1 MSNNK
6 TLKVFSSTAVAGM
19 IAAAMMSS
27 QAFAAVD
34 AYSVKVG
41 DAVYKYDKVELEKA
55 FLDSKAGDK
64 SALYEDFT
72 KKLAEAK
79 GFYGFND
86 NKNGLVDYSSIE
98 AKFLEA
104 KGAGQ
109 KFDVNAFTESKD
121 AKIVEAKVVKKA
133 VVKDG
138 KVEYVDEVTPDD
150 EKAELKVTSVEAL
163 NLKQVKIN
171 FNKAVTSS
179 DKKEDI
185 EQEDNYKIFNDEDKE
200 VTDVIDKVELD
211 ESGKFA
217 IINFKNSKIGRSVD
231 KTDKG
236 IKNQEEY
243 RIEFDPNITGKDDSK
258 KVLFKDF
265 EVLKVESIAV
275 VGSDSIKVKFSKPV
289 KADENLD
296 NEDKEPQLKTDDFE
310 INNDDISVSKV
321 ELCNNNTEAIIKLG
335 YTLSDGEKVKVRVK
349 GQVGDFNGFEVES
362 KEENLV
368 VKKNSAKPQVVGY
381 KNVKKGEVTLIFNQD
396 IKFDGDD
403 SKEKP
408 LTDDSI
414 YHTNTTNVASKATI
428 DGKELKVEF
437 DKYELP
443 AGPATINIKAD
454 FLKTLWDEKNE
465 KIVTPIDR
473 KVDNT
478 ELKVNSIEQDKDDAK
493 LVEVKF
499 NKEVDKDKAENTS
512 NYKLVDESGRSW
524 SIENA
529 KKDKDNKKKVKI
541 TTSKKLDGGKYTLT
555 IKDVEDV
562 DGKAIKETK
571 VTFNA
576 TEKDPRTSKDIEGKV
591 HVYGTGNKQK
601 IIVDFDTKMKE
612 SSIKDIKKYSLECVS
627 DSKYF
632 KGEKNTVLIDDL
644 YNSDIKV
651 IQNGHKVELQVPYK
665 DNKDDSYDLAKAIK
679 DGKEFKIHIGKVED
693 ASGNINPVELIA
705 KVEKSD
711 TIGIKRE
718 NGEAQLK
725 AISTDK
731 IQVVFDDELK
741 FKNEDLMLVYGNN
754 GYRDEVKNED
764 GKVIDVKNQVKVAA
778 WSTEAKDGKTIVTMT
793 LEKKGENYKRYD
805 DDKLDHVLTYDGK
818 YLVKVDENN
827 VKAETVYLTTTKEA
841 DDIKSE
847 NKYDAKLEENIHE
860 PVIDHIAPAII
871 DKSKLSDEGKLE
883 LSKDP
888 MYANLGENEHAVVAK
903 VDETPSVDGKKL
915 VVGTITLTFEE
926 EINPSSVTNNTFKLD
941 EHKDYEDLR
950 IVNTKVDKNKVIL
963 NIAGKLDEDDDI
975 DQGFAVSLNQ
985 PISDKSILANKGKG
999 NEISNLTVHVG
1010 NTNNSIKDN
1019 KAIERQLQ
1027 KYLGEA
1033 TKVDTDEKEITIDAA
1048 KKAST
1053 VQSVID
1059 EVKKNNENLG
1069 LLKFL
1074 KSDED
1079 FKKVLN
1085 DSFKDKTMEDIKKMT
1100 VQDFVKELGGAKLG
1114 GYTIK

>member
-41 DAVYKYDKVELEKA
+41 DAVYKYDKVELEKS
-55 FLDSKAGDK
+55 FLDSKAGEK

-138 KVEYVDEVTPDD
+138 KVEYVDEVKKED
-150 EKAELKVTSVEAL
+150 EKAELSITSVEAL
-163 NLKQVKIN
+163 NLKQVKVN

-179 DKKEDI
+179 DKKDDI

-211 ESGKFA
+211 KSGKFA
-217 IINFKNSKIGRSVD
+217 IINFKNSKIGREVD
-231 KTDKG
+231 KTDLG

-243 RIEFDPNITGKDDSK
+243 KIEFEDNITGKEETK
-258 KVLFKDF
+258 KVFFKDF
-265 EVLKVESIAV
+265 EVLKVESITV

-289 KADENLD
+289 KPDENMD
-296 NEDKEPQLKTDDFE
+296 NQDKEPELKADDFE

-335 YTLSDGEKVKVRVK
+335 YTLTDGQKIKVKVK
-349 GQVGDFNGFEVES
+349 GQVGDFNGFEVAV

-368 VKKNSAKPQVVGY
+368 VKKNLAKPEVVGY
-381 KNVKKGEVTLIFNQD
+381 KNIKKGEVTLIFNEE

-403 SKEKP
+403 NKEKKI
-408 LTDDSI
+408 TDDSI
-414 YHTNTTNVASKATI
+414 YHTNTTNKASKATI

-437 DKYELP
+437 ENYELP
-443 AGPATINIKAD
+443 AGSANIHIKAD
-454 FLKTLWDEKNE
+454 FLKTLWNQKNE
-465 KIVTPIDR
+465 KIVAPVNR
-473 KVDNT
+473 KVDDS

-493 LVEVKF
+493 LIEVKF
-499 NKEVDKDKAENTS
+499 NKEVDTKKAEDTS
-512 NYKLVDESGRSW
+512 NYKLVDENGRSW
-524 SIENA
+524 SIDNA
-529 KKDKDNKKKVKI
+529 EKDSDNKKKVKI
-541 TTSKKLDGGKYTLT
+541 KTSKKLDSGKYTLT

-571 VTFNA
+571 VSFNA
-576 TEKDPRTSKDIEGKV
+576 NEKDPRTSKDIEGKV
-591 HVYGTGNKQK
+591 HVYGEGNKQK

-612 SSIKDIKKYSLECVS
+612 SSIRDIKKYSLECVS

-632 KGEKNTVLIDDL
+632 KGEKSTVLIDDL

-665 DNKDDSYDLAKAIK
+665 DNKDDSYDLAKDIK
-679 DGKEFKIHIGKVED
+679 AGKEFRIHIGKVED
-693 ASGNINPVELIA
+693 ASGNVNPVELIA

-711 TIGIKRE
+711 TVGIKRE
-718 NGEAQLK
+718 DGEAQLK

-754 GYRDEVKNED
+754 GKKKIEN
-764 GKVIDVKNQVKVAA
+764 GKVVNEVKVAA
-778 WSTEAKDGKTIVTMT
+778 WDPESKDGKTVVTMT
-793 LEKKGENYKRYD
+793 LEKDGDNYEKYD

-818 YLVKVDENN
+818 YKGEQ
-827 VKAETVYLTTTKEA
+827 VYLVTTEKE

-847 NKYDAKLEENIHE
+847 NKYDAKLQAGISEA
-860 PVIDHIAPAII
+860 VVDHIAPAIM
-871 DKSKLSDEGKLE
+871 DNSKLKEA
-883 LSKDP
+883 SKDP
-888 MYANLGENEHAVVAK
+888 SVGKNEHVVIAK
-903 VDETPSVDGKKL
+903 VDETPVVDGKKL

-926 EINPSSVTNNTFKLD
+926 DINPNSVTNNTFKLD

-950 IVNTKVDKNKVIL
+950 IVNTKVDGNKVIL
-963 NIAGKLDEDDDI
+963 NVAGKLDEDDDI
-975 DQGFAVSLNQ
+975 DQGFTVSLNQ
-985 PISDKSILANKGKG
+985 PISDKAILANKGKG
-999 NEISNLTVHVG
+999 NEISELTVHVG
-1010 NTNNSIKDN
+1010 NSNDKIKDN
-1019 KAIERQLQ
+1019 KIIEGQLQ
-1027 KYLGEA
+1027 KYLGA
-1033 TKVDTDEKEITIDAA
+1033 GTKVNTDKKEITIDAA

-1053 VQSVID
+1053 VQSIID
-1059 EVKKNNENLG
+1059 EVKKDNENLG

-1074 KSDED
+1074 QSDED
-1079 FKKVLN
+1079 FKKVLEN
-1085 DSFKDKTMEDIKKMT
+1085 SFKDKTMEDIKKMT
-1100 VQDFVKELGGAKLG
+1100 VENFVKELGEAKLG